1 MFVITVSTLQDERVN
16 LLSQSFNAQKPLR
29 FFYETDILLTGQER
43 WVWEFDYQA
52 ATPEIKPITSIGLVE
67 PLDIAFTRAGLRK
80 VRVTLYDGA
89 TVLASDTVQFTVYEF
104 PTGIVAPEYA
114 GVGETVAYGLNS
126 VYDAAS
132 YTWYVNGIKQNTGAG
147 SLNVTF
153 SATLTKAIV
162 ICVIENDG
170 EQRTLRM
177 TTASWVSNAVGT
189 ARYHTNVTDRLMFFN
204 KEGDYLN
211 FSLTQGTTTQNKFWD
226 GDLIFHANSS
236 DTYKTLGL
244 YILEKVNP
252 ITHTNEH
259 LQLQRVQLFNEK
271 GMDFVGSDSAKVY
284 IDRVEIATTGNAFYG
299 KWLYASGIEKS
310 FKPGDELILENF
322 NTVNA
327 DGSFLNSSA
336 ELSEFASK
344 SAGVLK
350 MFTVVASKPNA
361 VLVLTATDNVAAKSA
376 LSGYGYGEYTNAL
389 KRRVVVP
396 QGYAYKPNF
405 IRLHDVADS
414 NAEWNEPAFPAA
426 MYQNKRLSV
435 VNTRLNDGLHTVAEP
450 GDLPIGERIIKKTI
464 FNSLDLSPTVDNGF
478 KIEVESKSTRI
489 VISKNTVDF
498 LPASGNSALNN
509 RTLVLWR
516 GIDSQDATPS
526 ILRKNIGFAFD
537 TNTEGANMQIQ
548 YKSLQ
553 TAAAKDLLTPQ
564 STTSTGVKLSFAN
577 YADLQFG
584 NSVVLTVDKTTYTLT
599 IANPQIGGS
608 GTWVKASTAAT
619 AYTSLSFAINNL
631 GTISAYPLADGILLH
646 PKKNATLGI
655 DAAAST
661 IALNTVNNYLAT
673 AQPEY
678 GIVGDE
684 WQELDTTEFSGY
696 VHYVE
701 GTDTFNL
708 LYVNEVEDQ
717 FVKTWYALSGSKRV
731 TWVETADPIEFDT
744 EVLTTTY
751 LLDTKLTFEVVADP
765 TVSSSVLVQRF
776 VNSYAP
782 GLRDYGIDAYVTD
795 DELVLARMHSIQS
808 TAAKDDYVAIAGFT
822 KGTSGAYVA
831 ASSVDESSTLS
842 YVLIQEPLKSETL
855 SGSRLK
861 PSQLWNRKIIIKNID
876 SRSGLLLKIN
886 GLELPVAYDN
896 IATPRPAL
904 EDKILDVE
912 ETLMDWGNQHYA
924 ETGKTYHETLEDM
937 GILIWLEKSRE
948 SYVQEIPKYDTIVI
962 ESKYPN
968 VPVQYDIL
976 NTLDSHK
983 ILHSDATFAN
993 ILGAEFRVTMNGLA
1007 YTIANTGSVTSTL
1020 EAWVEEYADTLLEQN
1035 IVVETFEKTLRF
1047 STLQERTKVKY
1058 QLWAGT
1064 ANGEDTELYYIT
1076 YWRTGNPGAILAG
1089 NEIVTTSGDFQQL
1102 GFATGMIAH
1111 VGNSFITANNKE
1123 YNIVFVDPQRI
1134 GLSYQGAFWGSTD
1147 NIGFALL
1154 RSGFDW
1160 GNYDERPEGTDEG
1173 AAVDVLQNVLI
1184 KTREFLRYPREGY
1197 DQVNPTLIQASW
1209 DTANDGSMFFF
1220 DFSGE
1225 QLDYLPSEAAK
1236 YTGVKPLL
1244 DNDDNGYLNKTYN
1257 KDVAKAAIASAQ
1269 QTVFDKLT
1277 FKLDH
1282 IDEDDAVNPT
1292 PHPLQVFVGF
1302 KSADEGVKSNTLLLY
1317 RNENISVGVKT
1328 VKQNS
1333 EWRDV
1338 LSFDEE
1344 TNTLRVIN
1352 PLTTNFIDV
1361 GLKAGQMIRIS
1372 GRDYLNTE
1380 KQLVFKNAGLD
1391 AEVLEVGVTTL
1402 VLNPLNKS
1410 IITEL
1415 SYGQT
1420 TSILPPFRRKDSA
1433 QETLIEV
1440 LPALLANIRVK
1451 GQTEIEDERYKVLL
1465 NNMGHSV
1472 SEKDNYI
1479 FKEYDIKEKG
1489 IDWTFVNA
1497 KRKEMLMVFPEIYN
1511 FLSAY
1516 KSIINSINY
1525 FGYNDLELNEYYRN
1539 IDPTSKGYDKLIKIE
1554 IPDIFDNTVE
1564 GWTEK
1569 DYLKRSLPNEQFA
1582 KTKLFNLTYRITD
1595 FEGNNVLG
1603 YSLDEVLI
1611 KLLGLKNWLKQEV
1624 LMIGTTVKDLTGK
1637 GSTVNGTTLTQDSR
1651 MSQRMVIREYL
1662 EPVDFSIEA
1671 YLQPVVNNS
1680 KTYSVNVQFLQPNT
1694 PDKPNGFH
1702 LKITTYKKN
1711 RNGLRSVQI
1720 INEYRTTYQNYT
1732 FAVDEKAEQ
1741 YIVVETHC
1749 DNGYGAAY
1757 NKKRSYNLINK
1768 TYIPKL

>member
-1 MFVITVSTLQDERVN
+1 MFVITVSTLQDERVSS
-16 LLSQSFNAQKPLR
+16 LTQSFNTQKPLR
-29 FFYETDILLTGQER
+29 FFYETDLLLTGQEH

-52 ATPEIKPITSIGLVE
+52 EMPDIKPINSIGLVE
-67 PLDIAFTRAGLRK
+67 PLDIAFTRVGLRK
-80 VRVTLYDGA
+80 VRATLYNGVV
-89 TVLASDTVQFTVYEF
+89 VLATSTVQFVVYEF
-104 PTGIVAPEYA
+104 PTGIVAPEYV

-126 VYDAAS
+126 QLDAQS
-132 YTWYVNGIKQNTGAG
+132 YTWYVNGIKQNVNTAT
-147 SLNVTF
+147 LNVTF
-153 SATLTKAIV
+153 SATLTKATV

-177 TTASWVSNAVGT
+177 TTASWVKNAVGT
-189 ARYHTNVTDRLMFFN
+189 ARYHTNVTERLMFFN

-211 FSLTQGTTTQNKFWD
+211 FSLTQGTSTQNKFWD

-244 YILEKVNP
+244 YILEKVIP
-252 ITHTNEH
+252 ITHTNDQ

-284 IDRVEIATTGNAFYG
+284 IDRVEIATTGNTFYG
-299 KWLYASGIEKS
+299 KWLYAAGIEKS

-322 NTVNA
+322 NTVNS
-327 DGSFLNSSA
+327 DGMFLNSSSVLT
-336 ELSEFASK
+336 ELSST
-344 SAGVLK
+344 STGLLK

-361 VLVLTATDNVAAKSA
+361 VLVLTATDNVATKST
-376 LSGYGYGEYTNAL
+376 LNGYAYGEYTNTL
-389 KRRVVVP
+389 KRRTIVP

-405 IRLHDVADS
+405 IRLHDVTTSD
-414 NAEWNEPAFPAA
+414 AEWNEPTFSAA

-435 VNTRLNDGLHTVAEP
+435 VNTDLNNGLYTVSEL
-450 GDLPIGERIIKKTI
+450 DNLPIDNRLIKKTI
-464 FNSLDLSPTVDNGF
+464 FNSLDLAPTGSNGF

-498 LPASGNSALNN
+498 LPASGNSSLND

-548 YKSLQ
+548 YKSIQ
-553 TAAAKDLLTPQ
+553 TAAAKDILTPQ
-564 STTSTGVKLSFAN
+564 STTSTGIKLSFTN
-577 YADLQFG
+577 YADLMYG
-584 NSVVLTVDKTTYTLT
+584 GSVVLVVDKTTYVLT
-599 IANPQIGGS
+599 IANPLVGGS
-608 GTWVKASTAAT
+608 GTWVKASTEAT
-619 AYTSLSFAINNL
+619 AYISLSYAINNL
-631 GTISAYPLADGILLH
+631 GAISALPLVDGILLY
-646 PKKNATLGI
+646 PKKKRTLTIDTAT
-655 DAAAST
+655 ST
-661 IALNTVNNYLAT
+661 IKLNTIANYLT
-673 AQPEY
+673 SPQPEY

-684 WQELDTTEFSGY
+684 WQLLNTSEFSGY
-696 VHYVE
+696 IHYVDA
-701 GTDTFNL
+701 TDTFNL
-708 LYVNEVEDQ
+708 LYVSQVNNL
-717 FVKTWYALSGSKRV
+717 FVKTWYALSGTKRV
-731 TWVETADPIEFDT
+731 TWVETANPIEFDT

-751 LLDTKLTFEVVADP
+751 LLDTKLTFEVAADP

-776 VNSYAP
+776 VFSYAA
-782 GLRDYGIDAYVTD
+782 GLKDYGIDAYVAH
-795 DELVLARMHSIQS
+795 DELVLARIYSVLS
-808 TAAKDDYVAIAGFT
+808 PAPKDDYVAVAGFT
-822 KGTSGAYVA
+822 KDATGKYVA
-831 ASSVDESSTLS
+831 ASSVNEAGILS
-842 YVLIQEPLKSETL
+842 YVLIKEPLNNETL

-861 PSQLWNRKIIIKNID
+861 PSKLWNRKIIIKNID
-876 SRSGLLLKIN
+876 SRFGLLLKIN

-896 IATPRPAL
+896 IPSPRSAV

-912 ETLMDWGNQHYA
+912 KTLMDWGNQHYA
-924 ETGKTYHETLEDM
+924 GTGKTYHETLEDM

-948 SYVQEIPKYDTIVI
+948 SYVQQIPKYDTIVI
-962 ESKYPN
+962 ESKFPN
-968 VPVQYDIL
+968 VPIQYDIL

-983 ILHSDATFAN
+983 ILHSDATFSN
-993 ILGAEFRVTMNGLA
+993 IIGTEFRVTMNGMG
-1007 YTIANTGSVTSTL
+1007 YSISNTASVLGTL
-1020 EAWVEEYADTLLEQN
+1020 VAWVKEYADTLLEQN
-1035 IVVETFEKTLRF
+1035 IVVESFDKTLRF
-1047 STLQERTKVKY
+1047 STLQERTKINY

-1064 ANGEDTELYYIT
+1064 SNGESNELYYIT
-1076 YWRTGNPGAILAG
+1076 YWRTGTPGAILSG
-1089 NEIVTTSGDFQQL
+1089 NEIVTISGDFQQL

-1123 YNIVFVDPQRI
+1123 YNMVFVDPRRI

-1147 NIGFALL
+1147 TIGYAKL

-1160 GNYDERPEGTDEG
+1160 SIYDQRPEGTTG
-1173 AAVDVLQNVLI
+1173 NTAQNVLI

-1209 DTANDGSMFFF
+1209 DTASTANDGSMFFF
-1220 DFSGE
+1220 DFSGD
-1225 QLDYLPSEAAK
+1225 QLNYLPGEAAK
-1236 YTGVKPLL
+1236 YIGVKPLL
-1244 DNDDNGYLNKTYN
+1244 DAEHNGYLNKVYN
-1257 KDVAKAAIASAQ
+1257 KDTTKSAIPSAQ
-1269 QTVFDKLT
+1269 KTVFDSLT
-1277 FKLDH
+1277 FPLEH

-1302 KSADEGVKSNTLLLY
+1302 KSVDEGVKSNTLLLY
-1317 RNENISVGVKT
+1317 RNENISVAVKT
-1328 VKQNS
+1328 IKENN
-1333 EWRDV
+1333 EWRDIM
-1338 LSFDEE
+1338 SFDAD
-1344 TNTLRVIN
+1344 TNMLSVIN
-1352 PLTTNFIDV
+1352 PINTNFIDA
-1361 GLKAGQMIRIS
+1361 GLKAGQIISIS
-1372 GRDYLNTE
+1372 GRDYLNME

-1391 AEVLEVGVTTL
+1391 AEVLEVGVSTL

-1433 QETLIEV
+1433 HSAVIEV

-1497 KRKEMLMVFPEIYN
+1497 KRKEMLMIFPEIYN
-1511 FLSAY
+1511 YLSAY

-1539 IDPTSKGYDKLIKIE
+1539 IDKLSKGYGKLIKIE

-1564 GWTEK
+1564 GWTEN
-1569 DYLKRSLPNEQFA
+1569 DYLKRSLPNEQLA

-1595 FEGNNVLG
+1595 FDGNNVLG
-1603 YSLDEVLI
+1603 YSLDEVLV

-1624 LMIGTTVKDLTGK
+1624 LMIGTTIKDLTGK
-1637 GSTVNGTTLTQDSR
+1637 SSTVNGTTLTQDSR

-1680 KTYSVNVQFLQPNT
+1680 KTYSVNVRFVQPAT
-1694 PDKPNGFH
+1694 TDKPNGFH

-1720 INEYRTTYQNYT
+1720 INEYRTTYQDYT
-1732 FAVDEKAEQ
+1732 FAVDEKTEQ
-1741 YIVVETHC
+1741 YIAVETHC

-1768 TYIPKL
+1768 TYIPKQ